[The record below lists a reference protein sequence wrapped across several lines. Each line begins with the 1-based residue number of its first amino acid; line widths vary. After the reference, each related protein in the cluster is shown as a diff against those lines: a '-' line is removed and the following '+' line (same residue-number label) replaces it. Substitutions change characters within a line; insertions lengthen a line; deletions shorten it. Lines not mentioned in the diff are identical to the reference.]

1 MQYEVISYSA
11 NYDIS
16 NYDLEFFKEQV
27 NEYINDGYIPQ
38 GGLSTVT
45 LENSTGTKKVYLLQA
60 MVKPDE
66 KNKQD
71 ISKSDITWENE

>member
-45 LENSTGTKKVYLLQA
+45 LENSTGTKTIYLLQA
-60 MVKPDE
+60 MIKLDRNDKSFV
-66 KNKQD
+66 
-71 ISKSDITWENE
+71 SKSDITWENE